1 MMTAMKPV
9 LDFIVDANVV
19 FFVAFG
25 LWALT
30 QFILSKS
37 RWKNDFALQLRLL
50 RIVFLCVVFGP
61 ALSFL
66 SIEMSQAIG
75 GTAPLTA
82 SDLVVA
88 AYLRGDIAMTAIQF
102 EAILN
107 SRSRIFDAVLAG
119 EMPWVTALIV
129 AIAIGALVLIVR
141 AVWTIAH
148 IHRLVSQS
156 YVWRRT
162 RNTDVRLSDTITIPF
177 AVRGLF
183 RRHVV
188 LPSNLILRPKE
199 MRVVLAHEFE
209 HLRQGDVEWELIFEL
224 LKPLL
229 YWNPVFLL
237 WKRAFAR
244 LREFSCDR
252 AVLRTQKISPREY
265 ADCLLR
271 FFGQTVD
278 GTRVE
283 SMNVGLVRIRSR
295 GARMALE
302 RRLLALQKVNEHHP
316 NPYVFWWAT
325 SVLALGIF
333 FAAASVRDPGDWSH
347 DRLMLSTVVN
357 LERMEAYGYSTP
369 PFQRP

>member
-30 QFILSKS
+30 QYALSKS
-37 RWKNDFALQLRLL
+37 RWRNDYALQLRLL
-50 RIVFLCVVFGP
+50 RIVFLCVVISP
-61 ALSFL
+61 ALSYL
-66 SIEMSQAIG
+66 SMKIGHAFG
-75 GTAPLTA
+75 GTASLTA

-88 AYLRGDIAMTAIQF
+88 AYLRGDISMPAVQF

-107 SRSRIFDAVLAG
+107 TRSRLFDSVLAG
-119 EMPWVTALIV
+119 DMPWLTALIA
-129 AIAIGALVLIVR
+129 AIAVGALVLVVQ
-141 AVWTIAH
+141 ALWTMVH
-148 IHRLVSQS
+148 INRLVSKG
-156 YVWRRT
+156 YVWRSTRT
-162 RNTDVRLSDTITIPF
+162 TDVRLSDTITIPF
-177 AVRGLF
+177 AVRGPF

-224 LKPLL
+224 LKPFL

-237 WKRAFAR
+237 WKRSFAR

-252 AVLRTQKISPREY
+252 AVLQTRKISPREY

-271 FFGQTVD
+271 FCGQKME
-278 GTRVE
+278 GPRVE
-283 SMNVGLVRIRSR
+283 RMNVGLVRTNSRS
-295 GARMALE
+295 ARRALE
-302 RRLLALQKVNEHHP
+302 QRVLALQRVPEHHASRF
-316 NPYVFWWAT
+316 VLWWAT
-325 SVLALGIF
+325 GVLVLGIF
-333 FAAASVRDPGDWSH
+333 LAAASVRDPGDWSH

-357 LERMEAYGYSTP
+357 LERMEAYG
-369 PFQRP
+369 F